1 MVWLGKWEGK
11 QATRRLG
18 KDQTEL
24 KRMRHEKE
32 DADNVHQEKQ
42 MLEETTMERIIEMER
57 ALVNTNS
64 MGETINSLLN
74 TLEMDNVW
82 LNKDLEAV
90 MLSISEHALNVNNA
104 LA

>member
-1 MVWLGKWEGK
+1 MSSVKYDFMIISRDVWDSCRDHVKNDLIIGYQGK

-74 TLEMDNVW
+74 TLEMDNV
-82 LNKDLEAV
+82 
-90 MLSISEHALNVNNA
+90 
-104 LA
+104 